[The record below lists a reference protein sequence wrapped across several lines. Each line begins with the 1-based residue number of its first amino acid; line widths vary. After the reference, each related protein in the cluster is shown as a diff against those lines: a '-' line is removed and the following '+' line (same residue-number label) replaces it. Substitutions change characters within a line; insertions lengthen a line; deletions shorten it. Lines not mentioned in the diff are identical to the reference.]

1 MAIGGPLEVRQ
12 GAAIEGP
19 IRRPG
24 GPAMMAAGDGR
35 KPVMHLYGSMVMFG
49 LRICCIVS
57 YRGVEVI
64 LPKGRR

>member
-35 KPVMHLYGSMVMFG
+35 KPVIHSNGSMIVFG
-49 LRICCIVS
+49 HRICCIVS
-57 YRGVEVI
+57 HRGVEVI
-64 LPKGRR
+64 VPKGRR